1 MSPQVDINSRPP
13 IDANTRHRRSTSNDI
28 SAFGDYSFEHV
39 RASSL
44 NTYITVSQK
53 NTILVVRNVQFRL
66 VITLPEKDHNLR
78 VSRFYIIVQS
88 REDPTALDDL
98 GRERVEDKTY
108 GVLYFRQDQP
118 HIDLFVFFSVFFS
131 CFFLFLALCVMLW
144 KVKQAFDARRSRQL
158 REREM
163 ECMASRPFAKVLV
176 LVEPEESGGGGEEEF
191 GGVGFDTFGFGFG
204 GNGNSF
210 MSTIYHRR
218 GRLSRPMLRL
228 HHHPMELSPAHAPPP
243 RTHNLSVVPIA
254 VEPTDDGIAAVG
266 TVLFQLPGASQ
277 APCHLCMGST
287 LTMRI
292 SPPQSAHKPTQ
303 RRRASSSPC

>member
-1 MSPQVDINSRPP
+1 MDINSLPP
-13 IDANTRHRRSTSNDI
+13 VEASARQRRSTGDI
-28 SAFGDYSFEHV
+28 SAFGEYGFEHV
-39 RASSL
+39 TASSL
-44 NTYITVSQK
+44 NTYITISEK

-88 REDPTALDDL
+88 RESPASQQQGSTDPQL
-98 GRERVEDKTY
+98 RDKTY
-108 GVLYFRQDQP
+108 GILYFRQDQP

-176 LVEPEESGGGGEEEF
+176 LVEPNDAGGSGGDDDF
-191 GGVGFDTFGFGFG
+191 GVGLDGFGFGFG
-204 GNGNSF
+204 GTGNNF

-228 HHHPMELSPAHAPPP
+228 HHPMELSPSHAPPP
-243 RTHNLSVVPIA
+243 RTPQLSVVPVA
-254 VEPTDDGIAAVG
+254 VEPTDDGVAAVG
-266 TVLFQLPGASQ
+266 TVLFELPGAWQ

-292 SPPQSAHKPTQ
+292 TPPQVAHKPTQ